1 MGRIVKC
8 PICGSFNDIE
18 ESNTCSEC
26 GNRLRPRGLFQVFLY
41 MIAPP
46 LNSIL
51 GPVGHVI
58 VYILSKLGCLGALI
72 LGAILAYCI
81 HKYVPNISK
90 EKSKKDAIELN
101 EKRNYQDDT
110 TVEEQQP
117 VLMQK
122 TTPEEYENTEEE
134 ENVVPS
140 DDNRDEEVEVNSID
154 KEVGTPKGNVDG
166 ISSDQLIKANK
177 KMHEND
183 VQEVE

>member
-51 GPVGHVI
+51 GPVGPVI

-72 LGAILAYCI
+72 LGGYLSLL
-81 HKYVPNISK
+81 HP
-90 EKSKKDAIELN
+90 
-101 EKRNYQDDT
+101 
-110 TVEEQQP
+110 
-117 VLMQK
+117 
-122 TTPEEYENTEEE
+122 
-134 ENVVPS
+134 
-140 DDNRDEEVEVNSID
+140 
-154 KEVGTPKGNVDG
+154 
-166 ISSDQLIKANK
+166 
-177 KMHEND
+177 
-183 VQEVE
+183 

>member
-51 GPVGHVI
+51 GPVGPVI
-58 VYILSKLGCLGALI
+58 VYILSKLGCLGTLI

-90 EKSKKDAIELN
+90 EKSKKNAIELN
-101 EKRNYQDDT
+101 EKRNYQDDA

-117 VLMQK
+117 VLM
-122 TTPEEYENTEEE
+122 
-134 ENVVPS
+134 
-140 DDNRDEEVEVNSID
+140 
-154 KEVGTPKGNVDG
+154 
-166 ISSDQLIKANK
+166 
-177 KMHEND
+177 
-183 VQEVE
+183 